1 MLLSIQHIN
10 KSFGDKDIL
19 KDVSFHLE
27 ERDKC
32 ALVGPNGAGK
42 STLMKIIAS
51 EIQADSGI
59 VSLSGNAKMA
69 YLSQLET
76 VDGNRSI
83 YEEVLSIR
91 QDILDMEKEL
101 RDLENMM
108 KGLSGEELMAAMKR
122 YSALQQRYEDENGY
136 AVESET
142 RGVLKGLGFSEEDFN
157 RAAGELSGGQK
168 TRLAIARIL
177 IKKPELILLDE
188 PTNHLDLDSISW
200 LEGYLKNY
208 PGAVLVVAHDRY
220 FLDKVV
226 NKVVSLSGGKSRMFS
241 GNYTVYAEAAA
252 ELRKAEIKAWEK
264 EQAEIK
270 HQEAVIQKLKQ
281 FNREKSIKR
290 AESREKLLSK
300 MERMEK
306 PENDLSGMGL
316 SLKPNIMSGKDVLSV
331 EGLSKAFPGLTL
343 FKDLSFQLQRGEKVA
358 IIGDNGTGKTTLLK
372 IINNME
378 AADDGSYHLGVNVH
392 IGYYDQEHQNLHP
405 DKTLFDEISDAY
417 PDLTE
422 TRIRNVLA
430 SFLFMGD
437 SVFKEVR
444 DLSGGERGRLS
455 LAKLMLSKANFLLLD
470 EPTNHLDMDSREILE
485 EAVAGYEGT
494 CLYVSHD
501 RYFINRTAGRILH
514 LNNGTLTPYIGNY
527 DDFLSHR
534 DEREGET
541 GEVVSGAAADSAA
554 ETSRADWQRQKA
566 LLAKQRKK
574 ENDIKKL
581 ENRIEANEER
591 LKEIEAELSMEEVA
605 VDPVKCASLVDEQE
619 KLNTENEALMEKW
632 EELNS

>member
-51 EIQADSGI
+51 ELQADSGT

-76 VDGNRSI
+76 VDGDRSI

-108 KGLSGEELMAAMKR
+108 KGLSGEELMGAMKR

-226 NKVVSLSGGKSRMFS
+226 NKVVSLSSGKSRMFS

-430 SFLFMGD
+430 AFLFMGD
-437 SVFKEVR
+437 SVFKEVK

-455 LAKLMLSKANFLLLD
+455 LAKIMLSKANFLLLD

-514 LNNGTLTPYIGNY
+514 LNKGTLTPYIGNY

-534 DEREGET
+534 DEREGEK
-541 GEVVSGAAADSAA
+541 GEGAGAEAADGTT
-554 ETSRADWQRQKA
+554 ETSKADWQRQKA

-581 ENRIEANEER
+581 ENKIEANEER